1 MVNEIVRVHGK
12 DPRAGT
18 FLISKGFGR
27 EHKEVIRLINKYKD
41 RFLRLEDNKAFL
53 DRFIIQ
59 KVSAKTAGRP
69 VEEYLL
75 NEQQTIFLGTLFR
88 NSSDLV
94 LDFKERLAGD
104 FVKIK
109 NKLAGIEK
117 TKQSEPYKIT
127 RIASKIIRKK
137 TTDEMKRFVE
147 YAKSQ
152 GSGSPDRYY
161 SNITKMMNGL
171 LFIVEGKFKN
181 LRDVMTIHQ
190 LMTVSSAE
198 QIIDKGLRSGM
209 DNQVFYKDIY
219 KDVKKRVMTFAE
231 LHGQSE
237 VIEEC
242 LKLENKS
249 KEQSNPWK
257 Y

>member
-1 MVNEIVRVHGK
+1 MVKEIVRVYN
-12 DPRAGT
+12 DEARAGT
-18 FLISKGFGR
+18 FLIAQGFER
-27 EHKEVIRLINKYKD
+27 EHRKVIELINKY
-41 RFLRLEDNKAFL
+41 RE
-53 DRFIIQ
+53 RFIRLDNNKSVLEGFIIK
-59 KVSAKTAGRP
+59 KVPAKTAGRP

-88 NSSDLV
+88 NSSDLI
-94 LDFKERLAGD
+94 LDFKERLADD
-104 FVKIK
+104 FVKLK
-109 NKLAGIEK
+109 KRLSGIEK

-147 YAKSQ
+147 YANSQ

-161 SNITKMMNGL
+161 GNITKMMNGL

-231 LHGQSE
+231 LHGQSK
-237 VIEEC
+237 VIEDC
-242 LKLENKS
+242 LKLEDKS
-249 KEQSNPWK
+249 
-257 Y
+257 